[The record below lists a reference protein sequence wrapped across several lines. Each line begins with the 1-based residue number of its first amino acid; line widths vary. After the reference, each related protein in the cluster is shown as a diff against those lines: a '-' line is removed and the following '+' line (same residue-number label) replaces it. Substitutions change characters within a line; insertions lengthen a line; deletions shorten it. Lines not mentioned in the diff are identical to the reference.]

1 MSQRRIV
8 VVHAHPDD
16 ETLWTGGMIARYAA
30 SGVDVTLV
38 TCTLGE
44 QGEVLSEELRGLAAD
59 RADQLG
65 GYRLAEL
72 RAACAVLGV
81 ADQRFLG
88 GIGRWRDSG
97 MVAEPGARASVPAQ
111 LHARAFAAGALDE
124 QVDALVEVLDAVR
137 PQVVVTYGP
146 DGGYGHPDHVRAH
159 QVTMAAAA
167 QTPEVARV
175 FWAVQPTS
183 AVAGGITALAAMP
196 GLPFPVPDDRGLP
209 GVDDA
214 EVTTALDV
222 TAHRPAV
229 LAAMRAHATQ
239 VKVWT
244 DGSYAAFALADGVA
258 RPVFD
263 TEHFT
268 LAGGVAAHRTL
279 GRDHDDAA
287 RDDLFGG
294 LPDPVAAHSKE

>member
-1 MSQRRIV
+1 MSESRRMV

-30 SGVDVTLV
+30 AGVGVTLV

-72 RAACAVLGV
+72 RAAGAVLGV
-81 ADQRFLG
+81 TDQRFLG

-97 MVAEPGARASVPAQ
+97 MVAEPGARASAPPQ
-111 LHARAFAAGALDE
+111 LHPRAFAAGRLDE
-124 QVDALVEVLDAVR
+124 QADALVEVLRQVK

-159 QVTMAAAA
+159 QVTMAATAR
-167 QTPEVARV
+167 TPEVQRV
-175 FWAVQPTS
+175 FWAVCPVS
-183 AVAGGITALAAMP
+183 ALAEGITALATMP
-196 GLPFPVPDDRGLP
+196 GLPFPLPDSRGLP
-209 GVDDA
+209 GVANA
-214 EVTTALDV
+214 EVTTVIDI
-222 TAHRPAV
+222 TAHRCAV
-229 LAAMRAHATQ
+229 LTAMRAHATQ
-239 VKVWT
+239 VRLWT
-244 DGSYAAFALADGVA
+244 SGPHAAFALSDGVA
-258 RPVFD
+258 RPLLD

-268 LAGGVAAHRTL
+268 LARGAVVGAH
-279 GRDHDDAA
+279 
-287 RDDLFGG
+287 DDLFGG
-294 LPDPVAAHSKE
+294 LPVPGATGENTRW

>member
-1 MSQRRIV
+1 MNGRRMV

-30 SGVDVTLV
+30 SGVGVTLV

-44 QGEVLSEELRGLAAD
+44 QGEVLLDELRGLAAD

-81 ADQRFLG
+81 TDQRLLG

-97 MVAEPGARASVPAQ
+97 MVAQPGAKASVPAQ
-111 LHARAFAAGALDE
+111 LDPRAFAAGALDE
-124 QVDALVEVLDAVR
+124 QVDALAEVLEAVR

-146 DGGYGHPDHVRAH
+146 DGGYGHPDHIRAH
-159 QVTMAAAA
+159 QVTMAAAT
-167 QTPEVARV
+167 QIPEVTRV
-175 FWAVQPTS
+175 YWAVHPAS
-183 AVAGGITALAAMP
+183 AVAAGIAVLAGLP
-196 GLPFPVPDDRGLP
+196 GLPFPLPDGHGLP

-214 EVTTALDV
+214 EVTTTVDV
-222 TAHRPAV
+222 SAYRPAV

-244 DGSYAAFALADGVA
+244 AGPHAAFALADGVA
-258 RPVFD
+258 RPVFG

-268 LAGGVAAHRTL
+268 LAHGGAA
-279 GRDHDDAA
+279 GA
-287 RDDLFGG
+287 RDDLFSG
-294 LPDPVAAHSKE
+294 LPEPAAPTTR

>member
-1 MSQRRIV
+1 MGERRMV

-16 ETLWTGGMIARYAA
+16 ETLWTGGMIARYVAA
-30 SGVDVTLV
+30 GVGVTLV

-44 QGEVLSEELRGLAAD
+44 LGEVFTDELRGLAAD

-65 GYRLAEL
+65 GYRLTEL
-72 RAACAVLGV
+72 RTACAVLGV
-81 ADQRFLG
+81 TDQRFLG

-111 LHARAFAAGALDE
+111 LHSRAFAGGALDE

-159 QVTMAAAA
+159 QVTMGAAA
-167 QTPEVARV
+167 QVPQVVRV
-175 FWAVQPTS
+175 FWAVRPVS
-183 AVAGGITALAAMP
+183 AVAEGITALAATP
-196 GLPFPVPDDRGLP
+196 GLPFPLPDSQGLP

-214 EVTTALDV
+214 EVTTTLDV
-222 TAHRPAV
+222 TAHRGTV

-244 DGSYAAFALADGVA
+244 AGPYAAFALADGVA

-268 LAGGVAAHRTL
+268 LARGAAA
-279 GRDHDDAA
+279 GAS
-287 RDDLFGG
+287 DDLFGG
-294 LPDPVAAHSKE
+294 LPDAAVAPREK

>member
-1 MSQRRIV
+1 MV

-16 ETLWTGGMIARYAA
+16 ETLWTGGMLARYVAR
-30 SGVDVTLV
+30 GVAVTLV

-44 QGEVLSEELRGLAAD
+44 QGDVLTDELRGLAAH

-65 GYRLAEL
+65 GYRVAEL
-72 RAACAVLGV
+72 RAACAVLGIT
-81 ADQRFLG
+81 DQRFLG

-97 MVAEPGARASVPAQ
+97 MIAEPGARASLPAD
-111 LHARAFAAGALDE
+111 LHPRAFAAGRLDE
-124 QVDALVEVLDAVR
+124 QVDALLRVLEQVR

-159 QVTMAAAA
+159 QVTMAATA
-167 QTPEVARV
+167 QAKTPDVQRV
-175 FWAVQPTS
+175 FWAVRPVS
-183 AVAGGITALAAMP
+183 AVAEGIADLRAMP
-196 GLPFPVPDDRGLP
+196 GLPFPLPDAHGLP

-214 EVTTALDV
+214 AVTTAV
-222 TAHRPAV
+222 EVGAYRSAV
-229 LAAMRAHATQ
+229 LGAMRAHATQ
-239 VKVWT
+239 VRVWSS
-244 DGSYAAFALADGVA
+244 GSHAAFALSDGVA

-268 LAGGVAAHRTL
+268 LASGVAE
-279 GRDHDDAA
+279 GA

-294 LPDPVAAHSKE
+294 LPLSSAGTR